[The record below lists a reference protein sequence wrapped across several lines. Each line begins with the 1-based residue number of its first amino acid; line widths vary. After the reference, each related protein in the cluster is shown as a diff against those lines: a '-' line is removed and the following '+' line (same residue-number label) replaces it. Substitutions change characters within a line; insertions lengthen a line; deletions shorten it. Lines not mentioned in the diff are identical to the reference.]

1 MVRAVGAYWAGWG
14 GGMTKAGHALRHG
27 RSNGMASAIS
37 GSIAALS
44 LIVVAVTSLTP
55 FRPPDWFVI
64 GAFWL
69 MLIGIA
75 AAVAPGI
82 AALRG
87 PGRVW
92 GVAGLV
98 LATASLAGLIILQL
112 VAGG

>member
-1 MVRAVGAYWAGWG
+1 
-14 GGMTKAGHALRHG
+14 MTKASHASRHS
-27 RSNGMASAIS
+27 RSNGLASAIS
-37 GSIAALS
+37 GAIAALS

-55 FRPPDWFVI
+55 FRPPDWVVI

-75 AAVAPGI
+75 VAVVPGI

-87 PGRVW
+87 SGRVW

-98 LATASLAGLIILQL
+98 MAAASLVGLIILQL

>member
-1 MVRAVGAYWAGWG
+1 MTRAGQAR
-14 GGMTKAGHALRHG
+14 RHS
-27 RSNGMASAIS
+27 RSNGLASAIS
-37 GSIAALS
+37 GAIAAFS
-44 LIVVAVTSLTP
+44 LIVVGVTSLTP
-55 FRPPDWFVI
+55 YRPPDWVVI

-75 AAVAPGI
+75 VAVVPGI

-98 LATASLAGLIILQL
+98 LAAASLAGLIILQF

>member
-1 MVRAVGAYWAGWG
+1 MAKTGQAP
-14 GGMTKAGHALRHG
+14 RHSRG
-27 RSNGMASAIS
+27 NGLASAIS
-37 GSIAALS
+37 GAIAALS
-44 LIVVAVTSLTP
+44 LIVVAVTSLTL
-55 FRPPDWFVI
+55 FRSPEWVVI

-75 AAVAPGI
+75 VAVVPGI

-98 LATASLAGLIILQL
+98 LAAASLVGLIILQL